1 MINQVWANVGKQDN
15 NVLGTPD
22 YWIVFTGI
30 IILGT
35 PTDVKVPGY
44 N

>member
-1 MINQVWANVGKQDN
+1 MIDQVWANVQDN
-15 NVLGTPD
+15 RVLGTPD

-30 IILGT
+30 SILGT
-35 PTDVKVPGY
+35 PTDIKVPGY